1 MQMCTISGNLNGAAI
16 MENSDSQKK
25 KKTKKKKQ
33 NNSTTILSSNYIPGH
48 IFKGNKITIL

>member
-1 MQMCTISGNLNGAAI
+1 MQMCTISGNVNGAAI

-25 KKTKKKKQ
+25 KK
-33 NNSTTILSSNYIPGH
+33 NSTTILSSNYIPGH